1 MIVVLYTIQKPVKTG
16 LHSLVRGFPLDP
28 SHGYCDLMSHPAR
41 LALAPLADTGE
52 EAQWRKLQ
60 PQTLVDR
67 VVESLVSQAAR
78 GVILPGDR
86 IVEADLARKL
96 GVSRV
101 PVREALRLL
110 ESSGIVVNEPYKG
123 IRLRPVTNRWVR
135 DLVEAR
141 TALETSAAHRA
152 VDAGHHRGG
161 WLLPLER
168 SIAEMDLMAARNDAY
183 GLAAGDT
190 AFHRAICQLGGNS
203 VVVDLWETLAR
214 QLTIVFG
221 LATLGKPM
229 PAIVEEHRELLAVL
243 RTGDHPAITA
253 ALHDHITVMNLAVD
267 YEDIQEARR
276 AARG

>member
-1 MIVVLYTIQKPVKTG
+1 MNRDMR
-16 LHSLVRGFPLDP
+16 SN
-28 SHGYCDLMSHPAR
+28 
-41 LALAPLADTGE
+41 LALAPSPGE
-52 EAQWRKLQ
+52 ETEWQKLR

-67 VVESLVSQAAR
+67 VVEAVISQAAR

-110 ESSGIVVNEPYKG
+110 ESSGIAVNQPYKG
-123 IRLRPVTNRWVR
+123 IRLRPLTNGWVQ

-152 VDAGHHRGG
+152 VDAGHHQGD
-161 WLLPLER
+161 WTAPLVTAISQMELT
-168 SIAEMDLMAARNDAY
+168 ATRNDAY
-183 GLAAGDT
+183 GLAAAET
-190 AFHRAICQLGGNS
+190 AFHRALCGLGGNN
-203 VVVDLWETLAR
+203 VVLDLWETLSR

-229 PAIVEEHRELLAVL
+229 FAIVQEHHDLLAVL
-243 RTGDHPAITA
+243 STGNKPAITA
-253 ALHDHITVMNLAVD
+253 ALHEHITAMNLAVD
-267 YEDIQEARR
+267 YEAIQEARR
-276 AARG
+276 KARETGA

>member
-1 MIVVLYTIQKPVKTG
+1 MN
-16 LHSLVRGFPLDP
+16 HPL
-28 SHGYCDLMSHPAR
+28 R
-41 LALAPLADTGE
+41 LAPAPFTETGDQSE
-52 EAQWRKLQ
+52 WRKLQ

-86 IVEADLARKL
+86 IVESDLARKL

-110 ESSGIVVNEPYKG
+110 ESGGIVVNEPYKG
-123 IRLRPVTNRWVR
+123 IRLRPVTNRRVR

-152 VDAGHHRGG
+152 VDAGLHRGDR
-161 WLLPLER
+161 LLPLER
-168 SIAEMDLMAARNDAY
+168 SIAEMDLMATRADAY

-190 AFHRAICQLGGNS
+190 AFHRAICRLGGNS

-229 PAIVEEHRELLAVL
+229 HAIVDEHRDLLAVL
-243 RTGDHPAITA
+243 AAGDKRTITA
-253 ALHDHITVMNLAVD
+253 ALHEHITVMNMAVD
-267 YEDIQEARR
+267 YEAIQEARR

>member
-1 MIVVLYTIQKPVKTG
+1 MSRHT
-16 LHSLVRGFPLDP
+16 RP
-28 SHGYCDLMSHPAR
+28 S
-41 LALAPLADTGE
+41 LAPQAVSGE
-52 EAQWRKLQ
+52 DSEWRKLP

-67 VVESLVSQAAR
+67 VVEALISQAAR

-86 IVEADLARKL
+86 IVETDLAEKL

-110 ESSGIVVNEPYKG
+110 ESSGIVVNAPYKG
-123 IRLRPVTNRWVR
+123 IRLRPLTNLWVH

-161 WLLPLER
+161 WVDPLRRAISDME
-168 SIAEMDLMAARNDAY
+168 LMARREDAY
-183 GLAAGDT
+183 GLAAADT
-190 AFHRAICQLGGNS
+190 AFHRAICRLGGNS
-203 VVVDLWETLAR
+203 VILDLWETLAR

-229 PAIVEEHRELLAVL
+229 PAIVQEHHDLLSVL
-243 RTGDHPAITA
+243 TLGDKPAITS
-253 ALHDHITVMNLAVD
+253 ALHEHITVMNLAVD
-267 YEDIQEARR
+267 YEAIQKARR
-276 AARG
+276 NARPQGGQP